1 VVGDRIIYEA
11 IGLERIDEKAV
22 GIFLCIRRKM
32 GGETTVSAW
41 WRPQWAKRLSS
52 ISNTAAVSLFFTT
65 HFLRHEF

>member
-1 VVGDRIIYEA
+1 
-11 IGLERIDEKAV
+11 
-22 GIFLCIRRKM
+22 M

-65 HFLRHEF
+65 HFLRHIFYDMNFDD